1 MTGWLML
8 GLLGGVVALDA
19 TSFPQAMVSRPLVA
33 GTLAGALFGRPLDGL
48 AIGFVMEAFAL
59 ISLPIGASRYPE
71 PGLAAVSA
79 AGAYVTATAPGAAA
93 GPLVV
98 AIAAAFLWEWVA
110 GETVV
115 LHRRRNGQRLT
126 RHGGLDGRE
135 LEREHLSAMTMDFIR
150 GAAVSVAGG
159 LIGYGLLAVVQAYWG
174 LPETVTLGA
183 LTLLVAAMVGTTL
196 PLFGGARA
204 RLVPWGAG
212 AVVGMVLLVL
222 L

>member
-1 MTGWLML
+1 ML
-8 GLLGGVVALDA
+8 GVLGGIVALDA

-33 GTLAGALFGRPLDGL
+33 GTLTGALFGRPMDGL

-79 AGAYVTATAPGAAA
+79 AGAYIAATAPGATA

-98 AIAAAFLWEWVA
+98 AIAAGFLWEWVA

-115 LHRRRNGQRLT
+115 LQRRRNGAVLSRQ
-126 RHGGLDGRE
+126 GGLDERE
-135 LEREHLSAMTMDFIR
+135 LERSHLSAMTMDFVR
-150 GAAVSVAGG
+150 GGAIAVAGA
-159 LIGYGLLAVVQAYWG
+159 LIGYGLLTVVQAYWG
-174 LPETVTLGA
+174 LPQSITLGMLA
-183 LTLLVAAMVGTTL
+183 LLVAAMIGTTL

-204 RLVPWGAG
+204 RLVPWGLG
-212 AVVGMVLLVL
+212 VGVGLALVVLL
-222 L
+222 

>member
-1 MTGWLML
+1 ML
-8 GLLGGVVALDA
+8 GVLGGIVALDA

-33 GTLAGALFGRPLDGL
+33 GTLTGALFGRPLDGL

-79 AGAYVTATAPGAAA
+79 AGAYIAATAPGGTA

-98 AIAAAFLWEWVA
+98 AIAAGFLWEWVA

-115 LHRRRNGQRLT
+115 LQRRRNGAVLSRQ
-126 RHGGLDGRE
+126 GGLDERE
-135 LEREHLSAMTMDFIR
+135 LERSHLSAMTMDFVR
-150 GAAVSVAGG
+150 GGAVSVAGG
-159 LIGYGLLAVVQAYWG
+159 LIGYGILSVVQAYWG
-174 LPETVTLGA
+174 LPRSVTLGMLA
-183 LTLLVAAMVGTTL
+183 LLVAAMIGTTL

-204 RLVPWGAG
+204 RLVPWGLG
-212 AVVGMVLLVL
+212 VVVGLVLVVLL
-222 L
+222 